1 VHAARPATR
10 RDLGVLV
17 ALAEAAVGELAPVRG
32 GDTWAR
38 TVGRRPPL
46 EPPLSKALDD
56 PGHLIVCGTLDGC
69 VVGYATARVDDLDDG
84 SRLATLDDIYVLP
97 DARHVGV
104 GEAMMDLVVD
114 WAVAEGAFGIDA
126 LALPGMRDTKN
137 FFERFGL
144 VARAIVVHRRLT

>member
-1 VHAARPATR
+1 MHAARPAAP

-17 ALAEAAVGELAPVRG
+17 ALAEAAVEELSPLRG

-38 TVGRRPPL
+38 TVGRRSPL
-46 EPPLSKALDD
+46 EPPLAEALED
-56 PGHLIVCGTLDGC
+56 PGALVVCGTLDGS
-69 VVGYATARVDDLDDG
+69 VVGYATARVDRLHDG

-104 GEAMMDLVVD
+104 GEAMMDLVVE
-114 WAVAEGAFGIDA
+114 WATAEGAFGIDA